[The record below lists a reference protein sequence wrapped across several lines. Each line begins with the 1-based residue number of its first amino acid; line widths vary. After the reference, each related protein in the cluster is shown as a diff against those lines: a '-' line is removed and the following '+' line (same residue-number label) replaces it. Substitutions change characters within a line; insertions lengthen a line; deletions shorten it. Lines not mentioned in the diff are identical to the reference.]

1 MCPRVLVCPWA
12 DRWAADG
19 GPAHGG
25 PARRGPEVSPM
36 PIWMLDAIRGLVR
49 RAGREDGQADAFVV
63 ALAIF
68 ILILILAGRRVVVQ

>member
-1 MCPRVLVCPWA
+1 
-12 DRWAADG
+12 
-19 GPAHGG
+19 
-25 PARRGPEVSPM
+25 M

-49 RAGREDGQADAFVV
+49 RAGSEDGQADAFVV